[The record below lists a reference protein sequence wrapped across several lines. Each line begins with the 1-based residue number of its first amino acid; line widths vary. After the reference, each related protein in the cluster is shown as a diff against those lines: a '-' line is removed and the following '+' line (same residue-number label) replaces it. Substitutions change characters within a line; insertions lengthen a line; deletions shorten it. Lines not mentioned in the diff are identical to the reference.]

1 MLDSRQHSRAIILR
15 PTAVISADRPL
26 LQAGSVCKLYERWRR
41 VRLSSIQGLRSLSAS
56 RSNSLSGIVSDMQQ
70 ASFNVGFRLT
80 VRPMPRIL
88 RMRACQC
95 CLRTAS
101 AEGVFMMTDCH
112 RLRRRA
118 LPGHQKMRR
127 RVGVRQR
134 AVWPA
139 AMGFRQGIRR
149 GSRSPAQGA
158 CGRVWPQVRD
168 TDVDVTSP

>member
-1 MLDSRQHSRAIILR
+1 
-15 PTAVISADRPL
+15 
-26 LQAGSVCKLYERWRR
+26 
-41 VRLSSIQGLRSLSAS
+41 
-56 RSNSLSGIVSDMQQ
+56 
-70 ASFNVGFRLT
+70 
-80 VRPMPRIL
+80 
-88 RMRACQC
+88 
-95 CLRTAS
+95 
-101 AEGVFMMTDCH
+101 MMTDCH